1 MQITETGADQ
11 RSAHAAIRA
20 GMRVLGWCHSRHKAL
35 QAIASVADLRVQCN
49 YQSSDPNFLMV
60 ILWQKGVEATSG
72 MSVQRIEPSRL
83 QELKAHVRV
92 IDSSVGS
99 MQKVAEYV
107 QNVLMESIA
116 ETTAVDV
123 LDLRK
128 HD

>member
-1 MQITETGADQ
+1 
-11 RSAHAAIRA
+11 
-20 GMRVLGWCHSRHKAL
+20 MRVLGWCHSHHKAL
-35 QAIASVADLRVQCN
+35 QAIASVAALRVQCN

-83 QELKAHVRV
+83 QELKAHGGV
-92 IDSSVGS
+92 IDVSLGS
-99 MQKVAEYV
+99 MQQAAEYL
-107 QNVLMESIA
+107 QNVPMECLA
-116 ETTAVDV
+116 DTTAVEV